1 MSIKLLAAA
10 LVFAGFATC
19 ASADIT
25 WTLSDVTLN
34 NGDAVIRSFTDN
46 DAVTM
51 VDSFSLTM
59 TGPASFSITQTVDS
73 YLALGEIG
81 MANSDFSKYVDL
93 YANLTSAGG
102 TVPITG
108 EFVCPGC
115 GTLVV
120 NADTEVI
127 GGTPEPLRLLLFGI
141 GLVAI
146 MGIARRKLLGRSV
159 RGA

>member
-25 WTLSDVTLN
+25 WTLSDVTFN
-34 NGDAVIRSFTDN
+34 NGDAVIGSFITN

-51 VDSFSLTM
+51 VDSFSVTM
-59 TGPASFSITQTVDS
+59 TGPASFSITQMVDS

-108 EFVCPGC
+108 GFVCPGC

-127 GGTPEPLRLLLFGI
+127 GVTPEPLRLLLFGI

-159 RGA
+159 RAS